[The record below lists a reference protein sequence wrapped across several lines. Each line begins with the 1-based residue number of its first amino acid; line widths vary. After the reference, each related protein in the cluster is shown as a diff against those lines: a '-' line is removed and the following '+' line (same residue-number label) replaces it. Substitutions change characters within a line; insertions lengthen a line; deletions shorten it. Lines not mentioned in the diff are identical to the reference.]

1 MVGDKEGIQISKKQR
16 KRNERKMLKGL
27 ELIERAKQLK
37 AEQLK
42 LEQEQNHDNRRPPTA
57 TTTGGGGRGKAA
69 RARAVRQGME
79 DVGTKDGHRAAGAGP
94 VTSSSSDFGGVTKAI
109 EEVEREARW
118 RGIGERER
126 GEVVM
131 DIHGS
136 MISRE
141 EKERQ
146 ERVPV
151 DLGHLSFAG
160 RGLRELE
167 MAGGLGVRLHTLTL
181 TSNELSEL
189 PGLPGT
195 LESLDISR
203 NWFRRVP
210 PNLPPAL
217 TTLVA
222 SYNLIR
228 NSGVGVGELP
238 QTLSTLDLRFNMNL
252 NKLTYLKALQ
262 ACLPDAAIYLTDLLS
277 RARVI
282 LERWSDGFE
291 NSNEERTSVKA
302 QHYMILTTPRL
313 YQIGSRKAAKATA
326 KVARYRDIWDVSMEI
341 LGTVDGAFA
350 GEVSAIAVT
359 HNFQGSPHIDK
370 QNTGPFYAVSLGDFE
385 VGTGGVSVECSARV
399 VGMVETKDRLGKIDG
414 RYPHWVSPY
423 EGERWSL
430 VYYRTDGGGEEVG
443 PAVFAL

>member
-1 MVGDKEGIQISKKQR
+1 
-16 KRNERKMLKGL
+16 
-27 ELIERAKQLK
+27 
-37 AEQLK
+37 
-42 LEQEQNHDNRRPPTA
+42 
-57 TTTGGGGRGKAA
+57 
-69 RARAVRQGME
+69 
-79 DVGTKDGHRAAGAGP
+79 
-94 VTSSSSDFGGVTKAI
+94 
-109 EEVEREARW
+109 
-118 RGIGERER
+118 
-126 GEVVM
+126 
-131 DIHGS
+131 
-136 MISRE
+136 
-141 EKERQ
+141 
-146 ERVPV
+146 
-151 DLGHLSFAG
+151 
-160 RGLRELE
+160 
-167 MAGGLGVRLHTLTL
+167 
-181 TSNELSEL
+181 
-189 PGLPGT
+189 
-195 LESLDISR
+195 
-203 NWFRRVP
+203 
-210 PNLPPAL
+210 
-217 TTLVA
+217 
-222 SYNLIR
+222 
-228 NSGVGVGELP
+228 
-238 QTLSTLDLRFNMNL
+238 MNL

-262 ACLPDAAIYLTDLLS
+262 ACLPDAAIYLTVTIPPPPDLYVGASSADRDPTLLRSQLEPWSTSALRRRIVADFHGPFLCESETTRNDVMVELLRLYEKEGAERTVLRSAGVPLAQDLLS